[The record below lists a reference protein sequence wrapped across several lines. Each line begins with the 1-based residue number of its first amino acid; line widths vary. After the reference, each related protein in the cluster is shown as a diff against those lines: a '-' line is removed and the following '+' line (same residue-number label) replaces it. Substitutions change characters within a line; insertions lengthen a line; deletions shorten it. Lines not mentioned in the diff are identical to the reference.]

1 MTSLIDWVSHAVKY
15 APTVQPIQLTPEE
28 KEKLEELGYIR

>member
-15 APTVQPIQLTPEE
+15 APTIHPARLTPEE
-28 KEKLEELGYIR
+28 KEKLEERGYIR